1 MKLLNYIHDLKYVS
15 LFVLIIHFI
24 FQSNLAKAQYI
35 PELIY
40 PHANEVTNSSAIN
53 FLWNKDVYE
62 NLSYQI
68 QISDNINFISSF
80 VDDIVASNTI
90 TINGLSN
97 FGQMHYWRV
106 RSINGTLLSNW
117 STVRSFLLFTPQS
130 ISGLT
135 VWLDPNSGVVLS
147 GSNVQS
153 LSDSTPNSNSANQSS
168 ATKRPL
174 YLSSE
179 GAINNRSIMRF
190 DGIDDFLEITDN
202 ASIDFTSAFHAFALV
217 RPSIIA
223 VNKTIMAKWDY
234 QTQGSWAF
242 QTNFSTAN
250 QLNFIPCFTITD
262 PGDQAAASTNANM
275 QLLKPAFL
283 SLVYNGTLTNK
294 VKFYK
299 NTGLLNSSLYN
310 SMPSVLP
317 NSTATLKIGK
327 FGGLL
332 ERNYQGDIGEILI
345 YNNELSVND
354 RSLVDNYLRY
364 KYAPPVNLG
373 ADTLISTNSFCGSVQ
388 LKAQYNFQSYI
399 WSNGSTA
406 SSIYATAP
414 GEYWVQATDFLGNV
428 STDTLIVY
436 PPFDINEPIFNG
448 SLCANDTLTWQTGYA
463 NPNFTFSWQ
472 NGTST
477 NFFNI
482 TQAGQ
487 YSVVVSD
494 LFGCT
499 YYSDTLTIVMDNYA
513 QNMSLGADTSLC
525 VDNLIALQIA
535 AAETVGYDWNG
546 TSTIGQP
553 AFWAVDTTGNYFV
566 ETTNINGCTARD
578 TIHITISGQAPIA
591 NFSFQNQCF
600 GLPNAF
606 ADLSVGLPTDAV
618 VLWNWDLGD
627 GNTNTTQ
634 NPSYTYGSAGT
645 YTVQL
650 YVESA
655 GGCGAFHTEVLTVHA
670 IPTASFTKVGHCSG
684 QSVQFTNTSALGDAP
699 IAAYLWNF
707 DQPWT
712 GAANTST
719 VPTPFRTFDAAGTY
733 AISLQVT
740 DTNGCV
746 NDTIIPLVIDA
757 SPIITFTAAD
767 ACANAPISFTN
778 SSVVEAPATYLWDFG
793 DLTSSILAVPIKY
806 FSNTGI
812 HTITLTAT
820 AGNGCVNNLQQQ
832 MYVNPNPV
840 AAMTFGPMCM
850 GTYTNLIDNST
861 LASGSLAS
869 YLWIINSTDSL
880 TGSTNNYVFNSLGQ
894 QQVVHQVTS
903 DMGCT
908 STVNQ
913 FVDVAEELNASF
925 TASSSIIAAGEPITF
940 TNTTPTLSIV
950 SWDFGDG
957 NSLNFVSPTT
967 YQYGSNYIDSTV
979 TVSMFVSNVLGC
991 MDTATMSISI
1001 EQMNLDLSLSNLYVQ
1016 DINGFYTIGIE
1027 LKNEGSIT
1035 ITKANLKVLLPDGP
1049 VAFEVWNGNLI
1060 PGASVIYI
1068 FNSSI
1073 DAYIPTSNNDEAFL
1087 CATGVGFDMNN
1098 IAEVFL
1104 DNNKVCKNLVGE
1116 AVVLLPIY
1124 PNPAS
1129 NQVTIEM
1136 LITLDADVS
1145 LELMD
1150 ARGRLIKTILPTQ
1163 SLASGLYTYDVDISQ
1178 IQAGTYFVRMRNGDV
1193 DVVNKLMISNY

>member
-1 MKLLNYIHDLKYVS
+1 MAV
-15 LFVLIIHFI
+15 VLIFI
-24 FQSNLAKAQYI
+24 SYSNHLRAQFV
-35 PELIY
+35 PELFY
-40 PHANEVTNSSAIN
+40 PHNNEVTKENNIT
-53 FLWNKDVYE
+53 FKWNKDVQQS
-62 NLSYQI
+62 LTYQF
-68 QISDNINFISSF
+68 QLTTNPSFSSVLDEQF
-80 VDDIVASNTI
+80 TSNNSLLVT
-90 TINGLSN
+90 GLSN
-97 FGQMHYWRV
+97 YSQMHYWRV
-106 RSINGTLLSNW
+106 RSSQGPVISNW
-117 STVRSFLLFTPQS
+117 SAVDSFYLFMPTS
-130 ISGLT
+130 ISGLS
-135 VWLDPNSGVVLS
+135 VWLDPNTGVVLS
-147 GSNVQS
+147 GVNVQNMS
-153 LSDSTPNSNSANQSS
+153 DNTTNLNNAGQAASTQRPLFVASDS
-168 ATKRPL
+168 L
-174 YLSSE
+174 
-179 GAINNRSIMRF
+179 INYKSIMRF
-190 DGIDDFLEITDN
+190 DGVNDFMEIADN
-202 ASIDFTSAFHAFALV
+202 ATVDFTDQFSMFVLV
-217 RPSIIA
+217 KPTIIA
-223 VNKTIMAKWDY
+223 TNKVIMAKWDY
-234 QTQGSWAF
+234 QTQGSWAW
-242 QTNFSTAN
+242 QSDFSTSN
-250 QLNFIPCFTITD
+250 QLQFSPAVTITD
-262 PGDQAAASTNANM
+262 PGNQSIKTTNADM
-275 QLLKPAFL
+275 LLLKPAFL
-283 SLVYNGTLTNK
+283 NLCYNGNLVNK
-294 VKFYK
+294 VQFYK
-299 NTGLLNSSLYN
+299 NSILLNSATSGVL
-310 SMPSVLP
+310 PSVLP

-327 FGGLL
+327 YGGIAT
-332 ERNYQGDIGEILI
+332 RYYQGDIGEILI
-345 YNNELSVND
+345 YNTELS
-354 RSLVDNYLRY
+354 LAQKTIVDAYLRY
-364 KYAPPVNLG
+364 KYAPPVSLG
-373 ADTLISTNSFCGSVQ
+373 NDTILSGNSFCGNIQ
-388 LKAQYNFQSYI
+388 LKAQYKFQSYL

-499 YYSDTLTIVMDNYA
+499 YHSDTLTIVMDNYA

-525 VDNLIALQIA
+525 VDNLIALQIG
-535 AAETVGYDWNG
+535 AAETVNYDWNG

-553 AFWAVDTTGNYFV
+553 SFWAVDTTGNYFV

-634 NPSYTYGSAGT
+634 SPAYTYGSAGT

-670 IPTASFTKVGHCSG
+670 VPTASFTKVGHCSG
-684 QSVQFTNTSALGDAP
+684 QSVQFTNTSAIGDAP

-712 GAANTST
+712 GAANIST
-719 VPTPFRTFDAAGTY
+719 VPTPYRTFEGAGTY
-733 AISLQVT
+733 SVSLEVT

-778 SSVVEAPATYLWDFG
+778 SSVVETPATYLWDFG
-793 DLTSSILAVPIKY
+793 DLTSSILPLPVKY
-806 FSNTGI
+806 YSNIGI

-820 AGNGCVNNLQQQ
+820 AGNGCVNTLQQQ

-850 GTYTNLIDNST
+850 GTYTSLMDNST
-861 LASGSLAS
+861 VVSGSIAS

-894 QQVVHQVTS
+894 QQVELQVTS

-908 STVNQ
+908 SMASQ
-913 FVDVAEELNASF
+913 FVDVAEELAASF

-940 TNTTPTLSIV
+940 INTTPTLSIV

-1001 EQMNLDLSLSNLYVQ
+1001 QPMDLDLSLSNLYVQ
-1016 DINGFYTIGIE
+1016 EINGFYTIGIE

-1049 VAFEVWNGNLI
+1049 VASEVWNGNLI

-1073 DAYIPTSNNDEAFL
+1073 DAYIPSSNNEEAFL

-1136 LITLDADVS
+1136 LITQDADVS
-1145 LELMD
+1145 LELLD

-1163 SLASGLYTYDVDISQ
+1163 SLASGLYTYDADISQ

>member
-1 MKLLNYIHDLKYVS
+1 MGLNFSAFSQEVPRLKYP
-15 LFVLIIHFI
+15 
-24 FQSNLAKAQYI
+24 Y
-35 PELIY
+35 
-40 PHANEVTNSSAIN
+40 ANEVTKDTIIN
-53 FLWNKDVYE
+53 FSWTKTYYGA
-62 NLSYQI
+62 STYQL
-68 QISDNINFISSF
+68 QVATVSDFSSILT
-80 VDDIVASNTI
+80 DASNI
-90 TINGLSN
+90 SINHFIDTLTL
-97 FGQMHYWRV
+97 GQVYYWRV
-106 RSINGTLLSNW
+106 RTSQGTNNSNW
-117 STVRSFLLFTPQS
+117 SQTRVFTLFSPDS

-135 VWLDPNSGVVLS
+135 VWLDPNNSLTMNG
-147 GSNVQS
+147 GNVQTMNDYTNNFNNAS
-153 LSDSTPNSNSANQSS
+153 QVSVTQQPLLISSDSLINH
-168 ATKRPL
+168 K
-174 YLSSE
+174 
-179 GAINNRSIMRF
+179 AILRF
-190 DGIDDFLEITDN
+190 DGVNDFLEIADN
-202 ASIDFTSAFHAFALV
+202 ASIDYTDAFSMHVLV
-217 RPSIIA
+217 KPTIVA
-223 VNKTIMAKWDY
+223 TNKTIMAKWDY

-242 QTNFSTAN
+242 QTDFATAN
-250 QLNFIPCFTITD
+250 QLMFAPCFNITD
-262 PGDQAAASTNANM
+262 PGNQKILTTNANM
-275 QLLKPAFL
+275 QLLQP
-283 SLVYNGTLTNK
+283 SLINLVFNGTLINK

-299 NTGLLNSSLYN
+299 YATLLTTTIVNTI
-310 SMPSVLP
+310 PSVLP

-327 FGGLL
+327 YGGIAT
-332 ERNYQGDIGEILI
+332 RYYQGDIGEILI
-345 YNNELSVND
+345 YNTELTPVQK
-354 RSLVDNYLRY
+354 SLVDSYLRY
-364 KYAPPVNLG
+364 KYAPPVSLG
-373 ADTLISTNSFCGSVQ
+373 NDTIIAGNAFCTNIQ
-388 LKAQYNFQSYI
+388 LKAQYKFQSYL

-436 PPFDINEPIFNG
+436 PPFELNEPIFG
-448 SLCANDTLTWQTGYA
+448 GFLCANDTLTWQTGYA
-463 NPNFTFSWQ
+463 NPNFLFSWQ
-472 NGTST
+472 DGSST

-487 YSVVVSD
+487 YSVVISD

-499 YYSDTLTIVMDNYA
+499 YHSDTLTIVMDNYA

-525 VDNLIALQIA
+525 VDNLIALQIG

-634 NPSYTYGSAGT
+634 SPAYTYGSAGT

-655 GGCGAFHTEVLTVHA
+655 GGCGAFHTETVTVHA
-670 IPTASFTKVGHCSG
+670 VPIASFTKVGNCSG
-684 QSVQFTNTSALGDAP
+684 QSVQFTSTSAVGDAP
-699 IAAYLWNF
+699 ISAYLWNF

-719 VPTPFRTFDAAGTY
+719 IPTPFRTFDAAGTY
-733 AISLQVT
+733 DISLQVT
-740 DTNGCV
+740 DENGCV
-746 NDTIIPLVIDA
+746 NDTIIPLVMDP
-757 SPIITFTAAD
+757 SPIIAFTAAD
-767 ACANAPISFTN
+767 ACANAQISFTN
-778 SSVVEAPATYLWDFG
+778 TSVVEAPATYLWDFG
-793 DLTSSILAVPIKY
+793 DLTSSILAVPVKY
-806 FSNTGI
+806 YSNIGV

-820 AGNGCVNNLQQQ
+820 AGNGCVSTLQQQ

-861 LASGSLAS
+861 LVSGSITS

-908 STVNQ
+908 STANQ
-913 FVDVAEELNASF
+913 FVDVAEELAASF

-991 MDTATMSISI
+991 MDTATMTVSI
-1001 EQMNLDLSLSNLYVQ
+1001 QPMDLDLSLSNLYVQ

-1035 ITKANLKVLLPDGP
+1035 ITRANLKVLLPDGP
-1049 VAFEVWNGNLI
+1049 LASEVWNGNLI

-1073 DAYIPTSNNDEAFL
+1073 DAYIPSSNNEEAFL

-1104 DNNKVCKNLVGE
+1104 ENNKVCKNLVGE

-1145 LELMD
+1145 LELLD